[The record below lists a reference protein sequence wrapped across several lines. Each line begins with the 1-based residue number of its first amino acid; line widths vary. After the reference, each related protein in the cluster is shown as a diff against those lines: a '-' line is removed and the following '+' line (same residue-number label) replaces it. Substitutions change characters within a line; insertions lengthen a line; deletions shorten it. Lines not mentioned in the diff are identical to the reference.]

1 MKNLVPPAN
10 SVENCVPWRILE
22 ATTLSPTYAAELVE
36 TMKLGDHDFGSAF
49 DGDGDRNMI
58 LGKHRFFVN
67 PDFLAIIIAKIVSI
81 PHLQQMGSVA
91 LHKACPQ
98 VVLWTG

>member
-67 PDFLAIIIAKIVSI
+67 PSDSVALTTANIVSI
-81 PHLQQMGSVA
+81 SYLQ
-91 LHKACPQ
+91 
-98 VVLWTG
+98 